1 MQKEYYI
8 SMESN
13 KYIDN
18 VLNEFMIFKY
28 ENINYV
34 KEIVLLNNMYKMI
47 NKSNN

>member
-18 VLNEFMIFKY
+18 VLNEFMIFKD
-28 ENINYV
+28 EKINYV